1 MVAEQ
6 VVDLMHGDYTM
17 AYSYHTSDIP
27 PATGI
32 RWQILDAKSNTVI
45 AESPDLS
52 SDGLQN
58 SALRSL
64 FQRTI
69 RFSGCVSLIGGL
81 SEHLGFLVCSWCF
94 QLASKLTPSHD
105 LSTLR

>member
-1 MVAEQ
+1 
-6 VVDLMHGDYTM
+6 MHGNYTM

-45 AESPDLS
+45 AESTDLS

-58 SALRSL
+58 SALAFSVPEDNSL
-64 FQRTI
+64 LRLRLAYRRALGTPRI
-69 RFSGCVSLIGGL
+69 SGM
-81 SEHLGFLVCSWCF
+81 LVV
-94 QLASKLTPSHD
+94 
-105 LSTLR
+105 LSTRIQADPQS